1 MRFVSRGPHNTQQHE
16 PLTKLQNRLLNVL
29 VGVMTVGALTAL
41 GLRAREMWQ
50 GQSSSVTPR
59 PTAISDWRS
68 YAVHGEHIGAPGVGT
83 TVTMFSDFQCPFCR
97 EAAQDLEQL
106 RAQHPHSFSLIYR
119 HYPLPFHK
127 FAKAAASAAI
137 CAERQGRFQQM
148 HDELFAKADSFG
160 KVPWVDYAQRAG
172 VPDLRRFEQCLDDIS
187 VARYLTV
194 DSIAGSKL
202 GVTGTPTFLINELRV
217 VGYPGKDSLYKY
229 IADRS
234 ALSEASAA
242 HHASGR

>member
-1 MRFVSRGPHNTQQHE
+1 
-16 PLTKLQNRLLNVL
+16 
-29 VGVMTVGALTAL
+29 MTVGALAAL
-41 GLRAREMWQ
+41 GLRAREMLQ
-50 GQSSSVTPR
+50 GRSTNEIPK
-59 PTAISDWRS
+59 PTAIRDWKA
-68 YAVHGEHIGAPGVGT
+68 YAVHGEVLGLPGVGA

-97 EAAQDLEQL
+97 EAAQDLKQL
-106 RAQHPHSFSLIYR
+106 RAQYPHSFSLIYR

-127 FAKAAASAAI
+127 FAKPAASASI
-137 CAERQGRFQQM
+137 CAARQGRFQQM
-148 HDELFAKADSFG
+148 HDELFAKADSLG
-160 KVPWVDYAQRAG
+160 KLSWSQYAQRAG
-172 VPDLRRFEQCLDDIS
+172 VPDLRSFEQCLEDVS

-194 DSIAGSKL
+194 DSIAGSRL

-234 ALSEASAA
+234 ALSDASSA